1 MGEGRWR
8 SARRRL
14 TDDDPRHVMRIGL
27 YNPFLPALGGGEKYF
42 LTILEEAI
50 RLPGAEVELYGAEA
64 PDPAAWERLN
74 IRVPAGAYA
83 AVETD
88 CVGVSARS
96 RELDLLVSSTND
108 VPQRSHARHSLTIV
122 QFPMMEY

>member
-14 TDDDPRHVMRIGL
+14 TDDDPRHAMRIGL

-42 LTILEEAI
+42 LAILEEAV
-50 RLPGAEVELYGAEA
+50 RLPGAEVELYAPEP

-74 IRVPAGAYA
+74 IRVPADAFA
-83 AVETD
+83 AVAAD
-88 CVGVSARS
+88 GDGVTARS
-96 RELDLLVSSTND
+96 SELDLLVAFTND
-108 VPQRSHARHSLTIV
+108 VPPRSHA
-122 QFPMMEY
+122 